1 MDNYQLSRLLME
13 MLQKTARGRD
23 NAIPREEILRYLR
36 LFKHDL
42 DDRACRKIYTS
53 LPVCSCEKGLF
64 LPETSDEV
72 MEFKTYLTK
81 QCGPFVADKRT
92 KIVFAFR
99 PELAPAHGEQ
109 MALFGGR
116 L

>member
-1 MDNYQLSRLLME
+1 MENINLSRLLME
-13 MLQKTARGRD
+13 MLQKTARGKH

-42 DDRACRKIYTS
+42 DGRACRKIYTS
-53 LPVCSCEKGLF
+53 LPICSCEKGLF

-72 MEFKTYLTK
+72 LEFKTYLTK
-81 QCGPFVADKRT
+81 QSGPFVADKRAR
-92 KIVFAFR
+92 IIYAFR

-109 MALFGGR
+109 IELFE
-116 L
+116 